1 MCVGGY
7 FFLIFIV
14 KCAKFVTCAEAVP
27 VSCTLLRSSRGACA
41 AAGQY
46 CAFKGEK
53 KKKKIRSLRSDDI
66 LVTPN
71 FRENHRGRRE
81 GANNAIFRVIVPYF
95 IFSARGH
102 RSCCPALTGSTSGAL
117 PRNNNV

>member
-1 MCVGGY
+1 MGVTVSYFYCQMCKIRDLCGGCSG
-7 FFLIFIV
+7 LV
-14 KCAKFVTCAEAVP
+14 HTGW
-27 VSCTLLRSSRGACA
+27 SSRGARCSRTILRIQ
-41 AAGQY
+41 G
-46 CAFKGEK
+46 

-95 IFSARGH
+95 IFS
-102 RSCCPALTGSTSGAL
+102 P
-117 PRNNNV
+117 